1 MTFSSVDESRTQG
14 RPPVAMITGITGQDG
29 GYLAELLLR
38 QGYLVHGLGRDFAK
52 MTGGRLGEM
61 TATNPNFVLHTCD
74 MVQGGRIQQLVEEIE
89 PDEIYNL
96 AAQSHV
102 LKSFEEPDYTID
114 VNATGT
120 VRLLNAIVKLGR
132 ERTTRFYQA
141 SSSEMFGHAPGGG
154 MQNEET
160 PFHPLNPY
168 AVAKHAAFEATN
180 NFREAYGLHASNGIL
195 FNHESPYR
203 GPAFVTRKIS
213 QAVAAVH
220 LGSEECL
227 KLGNLDT
234 RRDWGHARD
243 YVEGMWLMLQQ
254 PQPGDFVLAT
264 GVNRSVREF
273 VEIAFRQIGRN
284 VEWRGSGVEEEGFDV
299 ASGQRLV
306 AVDPKFFRPTDVNAT
321 LGDASKA
328 RKILGW
334 RVRTSFDQ
342 LVREMVEAD
351 ILRLETSRT
360 PGAAHPA

>member
-1 MTFSSVDESRTQG
+1 MSEPLR

-38 QGYLVHGLGRDFAK
+38 QGYVVHGLGRDPEKLRDSRLTELVGTNPNLVLHVCDMAQ
-52 MTGGRLGEM
+52 GGRLHE
-61 TATNPNFVLHTCD
+61 
-74 MVQGGRIQQLVEEIE
+74 LVEMIA

-102 LKSFEEPDYTID
+102 QKSFEEPDYTID

-120 VRLLNAIVKLGR
+120 VRLLKAIVKLGM
-132 ERTTRFYQA
+132 ERRTRFFQA
-141 SSSEMFGHAPGGG
+141 SSSEMFGHATGG

-168 AVAKHAAFEATN
+168 AVAKHAAFEATI

-203 GPAFVTRKIS
+203 GAAFVTRKIS
-213 QAVAAVH
+213 QAVAAIH

-243 YVEGMWLMLQQ
+243 YVEGMRLMLQQ
-254 PQPGDFVLAT
+254 PVPGDYVLAT

-273 VEIAFRQIGRN
+273 VETAFRQVGR
-284 VEWRGSGVEEEGFDV
+284 VIEWRGSGIEEEGFDA
-299 ASGQRLV
+299 ASGRRLI
-306 AVDPKFFRPTDVNAT
+306 AIDPMFFRPTDVNAT
-321 LGDASKA
+321 LGDAGKA
-328 RKILGW
+328 RRLFGW
-334 RVRTSFDQ
+334 TSGTSFEQ

-351 ILRLETSRT
+351 IRRLEAAPRT
-360 PGAAHPA
+360 AALRPA